1 MTKKG
6 NIMVDG
12 VLASCY
18 AGFGH
23 DLAHFTMSPI
33 QYFSEVL
40 EWIFGNESGYPV
52 YVSTTGVI
60 GRFIL
65 QDKISF

>member
-1 MTKKG
+1 MEYWL
-6 NIMVDG
+6 
-12 VLASCY
+12 LAML
-18 AGFGH
+18 AFDH

-65 QDKISF
+65 QNKISF

>member
-1 MTKKG
+1 
-6 NIMVDG
+6 MVDG
-12 VLASCY
+12 VMASCY
-18 AGFGH
+18 AGFDH
-23 DLAHFTMSPI
+23 DLAHFTMSPM

-52 YVSTTGVI
+52 YVSTTRMI
-60 GRFIL
+60 GKFIL